1 MSSNATPLLVLQRDF
16 MSAIREPIYGGS
28 RELTALPARGGES
41 SARFFALV
49 ENEIVST
56 PTLQS
61 RERLELYHRQYWFR
75 LLDSIEEDF
84 PALQRLLG
92 KEKFWRLIE
101 AYLELVPSRSYTLR
115 HLGSG
120 LAAFLQINPGLAGG
134 YPVHAVELAR
144 LEYALCEIVEAS
156 RRPAVCGDSLAHV
169 TLDLQPHLRLFAFHT
184 AADALWKSDDA
195 AAIPPELLTLPSTKP
210 SHHVAAFRHAGQIQ
224 VLRLPPNGYLV
235 LEAIRQTGSLVT
247 ALESLEFSDA
257 DVNTV
262 SDWFQC
268 WTEFAWLCEREG
280 SDAN

>member
-1 MSSNATPLLVLQRDF
+1 MSSNATPLLSLQRDF

-28 RELTALPARGGES
+28 RELTALPARDGDL
-41 SARFFALV
+41 SAGFFALA
-49 ENEIVST
+49 ENQIVST

-92 KEKFWRLIE
+92 NEKFWRLME

-144 LEYALCEIVEAS
+144 LEYALCEMLEA
-156 RRPAVCGDSLAHV
+156 PHKPPVTGEKLAHV
-169 TLDLQPHLRLFAFHT
+169 ALDLQPHLRLFAFHT
-184 AADALWKSDDA
+184 DADELWKSDDA
-195 AAIPPELLTLPSTKP
+195 ASIPPEWLVPPSTKP
-210 SHHVAAFRHAGQIQ
+210 DLQVAAFRHEGQLQ
-224 VLRLPPNGYLV
+224 VVRLTAQARDV
-235 LEAIRQTGSLVT
+235 LEAIRRTGSLET

-262 SDWFQC
+262 SDWFQS
-268 WTEFAWLCEREG
+268 WTEWGWLCERED
-280 SDAN
+280 SKTH